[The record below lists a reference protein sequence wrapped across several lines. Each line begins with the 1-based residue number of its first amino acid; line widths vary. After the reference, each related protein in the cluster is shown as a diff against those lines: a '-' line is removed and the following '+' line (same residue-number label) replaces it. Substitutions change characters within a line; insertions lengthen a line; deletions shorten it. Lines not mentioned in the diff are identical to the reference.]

1 MSDLGTA
8 ELLLRAGAALAE
20 GPRWDAR
27 TQRLLWVDIDGCALH
42 EYDPATGKDR
52 AVGLPAKVGA
62 AAPTAD
68 PARVLVALGDRLAI
82 VDLATG
88 DLEPLAAFPHRRS
101 GMRANDGAVD
111 PAGRFWIGTM
121 CDDEA
126 PDLAALYRFDPDGGL
141 TTVLGDISL
150 SNGLAWTADERRMY
164 YVDSPTLRIDV
175 LDYDSATG
183 AVEDRRPFAT
193 IESGMGVPDGL
204 VLDDDGGVWVALYG
218 GAQVRRYDP
227 GGTLDAVLAVP
238 ADNVTACWFGGDDR
252 RRLFITTARSPQPL
266 GGCLFVAEPG
276 VTGPSARPFAG
287 DGA

>member
-1 MSDLGTA
+1 M
-8 ELLLRAGAALAE
+8 
-20 GPRWDAR
+20 
-27 TQRLLWVDIDGCALH
+27 
-42 EYDPATGKDR
+42 
-52 AVGLPAKVGA
+52 
-62 AAPTAD
+62 
-68 PARVLVALGDRLAI
+68 LVALADRLAI

-88 DLEPLAAFPHRRS
+88 DLEPLAAFPHRRT

-126 PDLAALYRFDPDGGL
+126 PDLAALYRFDPDGSL
-141 TTVLGDISL
+141 TTVLADISL

-175 LDYDSATG
+175 LDYDAATG

-193 IESGMGVPDGL
+193 IEQGMGVPDGL

-227 GGTLDAVLAVP
+227 DGALDAVIAVP
-238 ADNVTACWFGGDDR
+238 ADNVTACWFGGDDG

-276 VTGPSARPFAG
+276 FTGRPRG
-287 DGA
+287 RSRDRPPRSGVSPTG